1 MNTQVK
7 PVILITIM
15 NIYFSG
21 IGGVGLGALA
31 ELAQDAGHQVQGS
44 DTTESLMTKELS
56 DRGIAVN
63 TKQKGVFLQAV
74 HNQRPI
80 DYFVYTAALPD
91 DHPELLMARDLGL
104 KAVKRDELLR
114 IIIAEKNLKLIAV
127 SGTHGKTT
135 TTAMLVWAFKQLGVP
150 VSYNVGTTIS
160 YGASGFYDPASEYFV
175 YECDEFDRNFLAFNP
190 FISIITSIDYDH
202 PDTYGTPEDYVAAFH
217 QFMNQSGHTILWQ
230 NDGVLVHADE
240 THGWILQPNE
250 VVPLSIPG
258 EHNRRNATLA
268 LKLLEKLQ
276 IPGDHIAAMNSFPG
290 SNRRFEQVAPHL
302 YSDYGH
308 HPTEIAATLQMARE
322 VNDRV
327 VLVYQPHQ
335 NTRQHEIRA
344 QYADC
349 FEQAEE
355 VYWLPTYLTRENPA
369 LPILTPQ
376 ELTEDIT
383 NRESVRIIGSTDDL
397 WGMIQQARADGKLV
411 LIMGAGSIDS
421 WLRDKIGTPQT
432 VNILLIDH
440 EGNFVMKR
448 QAGYAENHVN
458 VIGGNVTIDDVSLV
472 AAAERVLREITT
484 LQFAKTDLAY
494 FRTYPRTVEKH
505 GEKRLI
511 TYFTITG
518 ALVNNLQLKDGSIVA
533 RVSPNELSQYEFT
546 VLDRSVIA
554 EFTHVAG

>member
-1 MNTQVK
+1 MDTQVK
-7 PVILITIM
+7 PVILIRIM

-31 ELAQDAGHQVQGS
+31 ELAQDAGHHVQGS

-56 DRGIAVN
+56 ERGIAIN
-63 TKQKGVFLQAV
+63 MKQKGAFLQAI
-74 HNQRPI
+74 HNKTPL

-91 DHPELLMARDLGL
+91 DHTELQMARDLGI
-104 KAVKRDELLR
+104 KTVKRDELLR
-114 IIIAEKNLKLIAV
+114 IIIAEKNLKLLAV

-135 TTAMLVWAFKQLGVP
+135 TTAMLIWAFKQLGVP
-150 VSYNVGTTIS
+150 VSYCVGTTIS
-160 YGASGFYDPASEYFV
+160 YGSSGFYDPQSEYFV

-190 FISIITSIDYDH
+190 FISLITSIDYDH
-202 PDTYGTPEDYVAAFH
+202 PDTYGTPEDYMTAFR
-217 QFMNQSGHTILWQ
+217 QFMDQSGHTIMWH
-230 NDGVLVHADE
+230 NDGVLVHANEAD
-240 THGWILQPNE
+240 GWVLQANE
-250 VVPLSIPG
+250 VAALSLPG

-276 IPGDHIAAMNSFPG
+276 IPGDHITALNGFPG
-290 SNRRFEQVAPHL
+290 SNRRFEQIAPNL

-322 VNDRV
+322 LNDHV

-349 FEQAEE
+349 FGLAEE
-355 VYWLPTYLTRENPA
+355 VYWLPTYLTREDPT
-369 LPILTPQ
+369 LPILTPEQ
-376 ELTEDIT
+376 LTEDIS
-383 NRESVRIIGSTDDL
+383 NREIVRIISSTDDL
-397 WGMIQQARADGKLV
+397 WGMMQQSRAEGKLV
-411 LIMGAGSIDS
+411 LVMGAGSIDS

-432 VNILLIDH
+432 VNILLVDNQ
-440 EGNFVMKR
+440 GNFIMKHQPGQPEN
-448 QAGYAENHVN
+448 QAAI
-458 VIGGNVTIDDVSLV
+458 IGGKMSLDDISLIT
-472 AAAERVLREITT
+472 AAERVLHETTT
-484 LQFAKTDLAY
+484 LQFVKTDLAY
-494 FRTYPRTVEKH
+494 FRTYPRTVEQH

-518 ALVNNLQLKDGSIVA
+518 IPIAGVQLKDGSVLA
-533 RVSPNELSQYEFT
+533 RVSPNELNQYSFS